1 MRSARQY
8 LLPMSDPSTLRVADA
23 DRERA
28 VSELREHMV
37 AGRLTA
43 EEFEQRLG
51 AVHGA
56 STQADLDAVKADLP
70 MSPAVLAQ
78 AHAERKAHLRRRL
91 MQEAGGASGAW
102 LISIV
107 VWVAI
112 GASGDFWP
120 IWVILATSLPVVRD
134 AWRILG
140 PAPDLEAVEANL
152 NARREHRLARERARE
167 HQLPH

>member
-1 MRSARQY
+1 VISARQY

-23 DRERA
+23 DRER
-28 VSELREHMV
+28 VVGELREHMV

-51 AVHGA
+51 AA
-56 STQADLDAVKADLP
+56 YSSSTQADLDAVKADLP
-70 MSPAVLAQ
+70 MTPAVLAQ
-78 AHAERKAHLRRRL
+78 ALAERKAHLRRRL

-102 LISIV
+102 LISV
-107 VWVAI
+107 AVWLAI
-112 GASGDFWP
+112 GASGEFWP
-120 IWVILATSLPVVRD
+120 IWVIIATSLPLVRD

-140 PAPDLEAVEANL
+140 PAPDLEAVEADL
-152 NARREHRLARERARE
+152 NARREHKLARERARQ